1 MTLKCNIDSTHI
13 TKHVIELH
21 CGKQTE
27 VTTRKLKWVKTEDL
41 DLDQIDQIKWNK
53 TVVDWLLLTFV
64 VES

>member
-53 TVVDWLLLTFV
+53 TVVD
-64 VES
+64 